1 MPTPPRSPGR
11 RNRKPPPK
19 GLVRDEAEAERA
31 GDASHLDHN
40 SMVTKLDLR
49 DAASKPPF
57 GVVDSRSGLDDEISS
72 ESTVRAPGRRGGGYG
87 YARGA
92 VCFLFPSVL
101 WVDFLILLTFVGH
114 NSRLPSRSST
124 AHYLSIQLPPES
136 ARGAPLSP
144 STRVAGGWRVIF
156 FFSCVQQI
164 PLPVIVAAL
173 LRVVSSGT
181 SRASRLAA
189 LRDLDDRIKRS
200 TSTLTSFGSSEALV
214 SPVGSNSSRSVV
226 RSLATG
232 TGVSALSA
240 GSDGPKV
247 NTGSSKVTLD
257 EVYPRLVTAT
267 YVMLGK
273 AAPWA
278 GLMTRICSTRCCCC
292 CCCCCW
298 FALVWNCRRENR
310 EGDPRDGAS
319 NLGLVAITCGE

>member
-1 MPTPPRSPGR
+1 M
-11 RNRKPPPK
+11 
-19 GLVRDEAEAERA
+19 
-31 GDASHLDHN
+31 
-40 SMVTKLDLR
+40 
-49 DAASKPPF
+49 
-57 GVVDSRSGLDDEISS
+57 
-72 ESTVRAPGRRGGGYG
+72 GGFFNF
-87 YARGA
+87 ANI
-92 VCFLFPSVL
+92 C
-101 WVDFLILLTFVGH
+101 WT
-114 NSRLPSRSST
+114 
-124 AHYLSIQLPPES
+124 Q
-136 ARGAPLSP
+136 LSP
-144 STRVAGGWRVIF
+144 SFSLIDRPLFEHPVATRVCTGSPIVTEYACCRWVESDF
-156 FFSCVQQI
+156 FLSCVQQI